1 MASVNIYF
9 ASASLG
15 VEKSGGVGGPFYG
28 AWGGEHG
35 LPFLPSGTVHSTR
48 CWGVAGT
55 HIHGLSLQVRL
66 ESTRISK
73 AVEGERGAFSSV
85 TVGKDLWRTEPRSNW
100 VTFSFKNISCVWM
113 AVLPLCAWGSGGLGV
128 RRSRRWDSLEV
139 QLYKFTTRVL
149 GILGSLG
156 QQTVSL
162 SAEPSLQPLVF
173 QVSCSSASVSSGDPE
188 LLIPRLGVTS
198 KCWDYRHAF
207 LCLNSCLFFS

>member
-1 MASVNIYF
+1 MHLASVNIYF

-28 AWGGEHG
+28 VWWGEHG

-55 HIHGLSLQVRL
+55 HIHGLSLQVRP

-100 VTFSFKNISCVWM
+100 VTFSFKNISRVWM
-113 AVLPLCAWGSGGLGV
+113 AVLPLCACCVCLCLVLKEAWGSEGAEGGILWRCSYISSPQGCWGSWV
-128 RRSRRWDSLEV
+128 LWDSR
-139 QLYKFTTRVL
+139 QC
-149 GILGSLG
+149 
-156 QQTVSL
+156 
-162 SAEPSLQPLVF
+162 P
-173 QVSCSSASVSSGDPE
+173 
-188 LLIPRLGVTS
+188 
-198 KCWDYRHAF
+198 
-207 LCLNSCLFFS
+207 